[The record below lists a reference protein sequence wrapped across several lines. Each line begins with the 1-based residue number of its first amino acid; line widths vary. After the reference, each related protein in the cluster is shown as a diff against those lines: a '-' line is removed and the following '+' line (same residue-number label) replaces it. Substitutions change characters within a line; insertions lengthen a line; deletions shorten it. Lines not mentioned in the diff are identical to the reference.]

1 LLEKQRNF
9 QGPDAPCRPPSPRT
23 SWRGRRHACRRGQDA
38 ADSTTG
44 SERRNKKK
52 IPRGALGRFRS
63 GDFAPFSAG
72 NGRRISPL
80 PYNSP
85 FVRQYVM
92 VSTSFV
98 KDGLTSLR
106 RQSVGYLSFHQIP
119 QGAAIY
125 GRRTDKGD

>member
-44 SERRNKKK
+44 WGRRNKKK
-52 IPRGALGRFRS
+52 SLGWPGDDFERALS
-63 GDFAPFSAG
+63 TSFSAG
-72 NGRRISPL
+72 NGRRIFPL